1 MNKALLVL
9 TGLLATQSVFAA
21 ETVKFSVAA
30 EPYPP
35 FATKQADGTWQGF
48 EVDLIHK
55 ICEEASLDCQIKEI
69 AWDGIIPAL
78 VSDKI
83 DVIFASMTVTDERA
97 KKVLFTHPYYNT
109 YPAVIGL
116 QGQEFALNK
125 DALKGKIIGVQ
136 TSTIAAFY
144 AKEKFGKFAT
154 IRQYDTQDAV
164 NSDLLAG
171 RLDYMIADDIPATEF
186 FNSNK
191 AGLEYYGKVPYEPI
205 LGKGI
210 AAAVR
215 LDETALEQKLSAAID
230 KIVKSDYY
238 DKLSMQYFGTN
249 IAP

>member
-1 MNKALLVL
+1 MKKALLLL
-9 TGLLATQSVFAA
+9 TGLLAAQSALA
-21 ETVKFSVAA
+21 ETVRFSVAA

-35 FATKQADGTWQGF
+35 FATKQADGTWKGF
-48 EVDLIHK
+48 EIDLIHK

-109 YPAVIGL
+109 IPAVIGL
-116 QGQEFALNK
+116 EGQKFAFTK

-144 AKEKFGKFAT
+144 AKEKVGKFAT

-164 NSDLLAG
+164 NSDLMAG

-186 FNSNK
+186 FNANK

-215 LDETALEQKLSAAID
+215 LDETGLEKTLSETID